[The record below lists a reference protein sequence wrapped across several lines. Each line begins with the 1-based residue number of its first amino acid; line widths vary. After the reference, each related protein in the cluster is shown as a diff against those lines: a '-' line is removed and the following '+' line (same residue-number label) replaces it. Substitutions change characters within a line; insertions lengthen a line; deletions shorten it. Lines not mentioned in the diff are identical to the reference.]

1 MSSVEQPSKGL
12 ESAAWKQIEGIIRDF
27 ESALQRKQ
35 APKIDDYLLAEASIR
50 STLLPELIH
59 AELEHRLKAG
69 EAARLEGYLVRFPEL
84 RQTSAAMFALMVAEF
99 RLRKQMDAS
108 VELQEYVQRFP
119 EFKNVLLEHMKE
131 TLNAPSLHPVRLNC
145 PHCQNPI
152 SVVDDGTGKATCPV
166 CGSAFH
172 LEDDLE
178 KTWRPEKL
186 PQLGKFALL
195 QAIGRGAFG
204 TVYQARDME
213 LDRLVAVKV
222 PRTGQ
227 LASAEDEERF
237 MREARSVAKLRH
249 PGIIPV
255 YEVGRSD
262 VIPYIVSQ
270 YVEGLTLAEILSG
283 RRLSFR
289 EAAEL
294 LAQVA
299 EALDQAHHQGIIH
312 RDLKPSNI
320 MIDSQTRRPLLM
332 DFGLARRQDTEV
344 RVTME
349 GMPLGTPAYMSPE
362 QARGEGHRADGRS
375 DIYSLGVI
383 LYELLTG
390 QLPFQGVW
398 RMLLHQTQHE
408 EPRLPRRLNDRIPLD
423 LETITLKCLA
433 KEPSRRYQ
441 KAGELAA
448 DLRRWLTGE
457 PILAR
462 PVRGWER
469 AWKWVRRRPAMAAL
483 MAMSGVTLAVLGA
496 FLVGTYFYFR
506 LQGEKRTVEA
516 EQARA
521 KELAFNKE
529 QALDIMAGSIEFQDP
544 LGVSGLYFTI
554 PKSVGEKRAL
564 HEVLE
569 TATLRAVNETE
580 FVDRPQLQREVL
592 DHVGHAYRTL
602 GMYTEAEKILKISL
616 ELRQRTAGVAPV
628 ELAESM
634 YNLASL
640 YVERFDLDRED
651 LKEAERILQDVAAI
665 EKNQHPQDADRLRRV
680 LCLQALVALENE
692 DFSKATGLYQ
702 KAVALGDQAGSD
714 ARLRHIAKL
723 GASSVLA
730 DQDQYDDALARA
742 LPIIWNYVMQGSAED
757 MKQAAQLVRQAMAFN
772 DEKDFAKMRL
782 KLEEALQFMQQ
793 HRGKG
798 HFYNAIILY
807 FLTIPLEQLKLR
819 ADAERR
825 CLECLQLMRKTVGFQ
840 HPLIIPVLK
849 KYAHLLDTPRKQ
861 DARKYFDEYLVA
873 MKDRYGA
880 RHFRYA
886 NAMIVYAELL
896 QEWEEYSRLE
906 TVARGA
912 LVIYQQRDRCKRW
925 RYPECLNR
933 LASALFAQRKY
944 AAAESVLSDELNFCS
959 QQKYPPDNAMF
970 EILSSQ
976 RQLFLATARLADA
989 GESTRKRRAFCARDP
1004 EKLYKVAR
1012 ELAQSVTSTGKEKA
1026 QVYID
1031 EALEALNESLECG
1044 FQNGKKLKEDAA
1056 LNPLRGQQRFKDI
1069 VNRVEAATGRE
1080 IEARTPN

>member
-1 MSSVEQPSKGL
+1 MSSVEQRSKGL
-12 ESAAWKQIEGIIRDF
+12 ETAAWKKIEGIIRDF

-59 AELEHRLKAG
+59 ADLEHRLKAG
-69 EAARLEGYLVRFPEL
+69 EAARLEDYLTRFPEL
-84 RQTSAAMFALMVAEF
+84 RQTSGAMFALMVAEF
-99 RLRKQMDAS
+99 RLRKHMDAS
-108 VELQEYVQRFP
+108 VELEEYVQRFP

-408 EPRLPRRLNDRIPLD
+408 EPRPPRRLNDRIPVD

-448 DLRRWLTGE
+448 DLHRWLAGE
-457 PILAR
+457 PIHAR
-462 PVRGWER
+462 PVRTLER
-469 AWKWVRRRPAMAAL
+469 VWKWVQRRPAVAAL
-483 MAMSGVTLAVLGA
+483 LSVSGLALLALIGFSLA
-496 FLVGTYFYFR
+496 FAL
-506 LQGEKRTVEA
+506 LKIEKARNDALAAEA
-516 EQARA
+516 KAA
-521 KELAFNKE
+521 TKKELASKVV
-529 QALDIMAGSIEFQDP
+529 ASVMTSSVEFQDP

-554 PKSVGEKRAL
+554 PKSVGEKLTVSEIL
-564 HEVLE
+564 HQAQSKAVTEKPEIRVGVL
-569 TATLRAVNETE
+569 AAVGNS
-580 FVDRPQLQREVL
+580 F
-592 DHVGHAYRTL
+592 RTL
-602 GMYTEAEKILKISL
+602 GMYNEAGTFLEMSLKM
-616 ELRQRTAGVAPV
+616 RQEEPAVDPLD
-628 ELAESM
+628 LAESL

-640 YVERFDLDRED
+640 YVERFDLDRDD
-651 LKEAERILQDVAAI
+651 LKKADRILNDVAAI

-680 LCLQALVALENE
+680 LCLQALVALEDE
-692 DFSKATGLYQ
+692 DFSKAVGLYQ

-742 LPIIWNYVMQGSAED
+742 LPIIWDYVMQGSAED

-849 KYAHLLDTPRKQ
+849 KYAHLLDTARKQ

-886 NAMIVYAELL
+886 NAMMVYAELL
-896 QEWEEYSRLE
+896 QEWGEYSRLE
-906 TVARGA
+906 TLARDA
-912 LVIYQQRDRCKRW
+912 LAIYQKRDPCKRW

-933 LASALFAQRKY
+933 LASALLAQRKY
-944 AAAESVLSDELNFCS
+944 ADAEAFLSDELNFCS
-959 QQKYPPDNAMF
+959 KQKYPPDSAMF
-970 EILSSQ
+970 EILLAQ
-976 RQLFLATARLADA
+976 RQLYLATARPANA
-989 GESTRKRRAFCARDP
+989 GQSTRQRRAFCARDP
-1004 EKLYKVAR
+1004 EKLYQVAR
-1012 ELAQSVTSTGKEKA
+1012 DLAQSVTSAGKENA
-1026 QVYID
+1026 QIYVD
-1031 EALEALNESLECG
+1031 EALAALNEALECG
-1044 FQNGKKLKEDAA
+1044 FQNGKKLKEDGA

-1069 VNRVEAATGRE
+1069 MNQVEAAAGGE
-1080 IEARTPN
+1080 IGARTPD